1 MRFRGLSSANNFFL
15 IEIKNK
21 YIINRNEKIT
31 LQENVIPGKKLARRA
46 AIDVDHFFWVGQFF
60 L

>member
-46 AIDVDHFFWVGQFF
+46 AIDVDHFF
-60 L
+60 